1 MPRVEARHYSEEEIL
16 MHLLGEE
23 VPEAGADIAS
33 HLEVCGECEA
43 VSREYAGVLSRIRT
57 WGLED
62 YPAEVWRDD
71 LAKLLERFRGDQT
84 WLARK
89 GGMQILLEG
98 FRFVWNY
105 ALENP
110 LPALGYVVVALAFA
124 SERSFTVFGLDRIIP
139 ATTEVI
145 QILRQFF

>member
-1 MPRVEARHYSEEEIL
+1 MPRVRTRHYSEEEIL

-23 VPEAGADIAS
+23 APEAAAAVSS
-33 HLEVCGECEA
+33 HLGECGECEA
-43 VSREYAGVLSRIRT
+43 VSREYAGVLSRIRS
-57 WGLED
+57 WEVED
-62 YPAEVWRDD
+62 YPAEVWRDHC
-71 LAKLLERFRGDQT
+71 ARLLERFRTDQA

-89 GGMQILLEG
+89 GGLQTLFDGI
-98 FRFVWNY
+98 RVAWNY

-110 LPALGYVVVALAFA
+110 LPTLGYVVVALAFA